1 MTAWS
6 TAELL
11 FYIKFP
17 PFFQRSFIDMGKN
30 AHHYP
35 IPSYLLAHRAYLQG
49 WESELR

>member
-1 MTAWS
+1 MTARS

-11 FYIKFP
+11 FYIISTL
-17 PFFQRSFIDMGKN
+17 FFQRSFIDMGKN

-35 IPSYLLAHRAYLQG
+35 IPSYLLAHRAYLQS